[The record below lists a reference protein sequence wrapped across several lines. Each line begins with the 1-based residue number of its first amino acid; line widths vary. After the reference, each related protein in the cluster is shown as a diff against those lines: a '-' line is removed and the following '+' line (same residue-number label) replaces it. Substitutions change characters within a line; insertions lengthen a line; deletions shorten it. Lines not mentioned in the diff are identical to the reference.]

1 MDLYSISLL
10 AFALICVGVIAV
22 ALMAG
27 LNHLEADEA
36 DPVVGDVPNLPK
48 EKQ

>member
-1 MDLYSISLL
+1 MDLYSIALL

-36 DPVVGDVPNLPK
+36 DQVVGDIPNKPEDL
-48 EKQ
+48 

>member
-1 MDLYSISLL
+1 MDLYSIALL

-22 ALMAG
+22 ALMSG

-36 DPVVGDVPNLPK
+36 DPVVGDVPRRP
-48 EKQ
+48 EE